1 MSFDQFHILTLITT
15 LLVVVVA
22 VMTHYEGLHFFTNWM
37 STNRLKPRFRIVIM
51 IYGLLALHAL
61 EIGLFGMA
69 LWGLSTIP
77 GFGTLLSDD
86 VLAAADYIYFS
97 ATVYSTLG
105 FGDLVPTGPVRLLAG
120 AESVTGL
127 LMITWSASFTYL
139 EMVRYWRNDD

>member
-1 MSFDQFHILTLITT
+1 MGAQHHT
-15 LLVVVVA
+15 
-22 VMTHYEGLHFFTNWM
+22 GL
-37 STNRLKPRFRIVIM
+37 RQ
-51 IYGLLALHAL
+51 
-61 EIGLFGMA
+61 
-69 LWGLSTIP
+69 
-77 GFGTLLSDD
+77 LLSDD

-105 FGDLVPTGPVRLLAG
+105 FGDLVPTGPVRFMAG